1 VRAAV
6 FFPMVLSVT
15 APAALER
22 MPEPPAAAASGE
34 LATLFTE
41 QWEFRLAEDPL
52 FATNAVD
59 HRYGARV
66 PSMTAADFARRE
78 AFARAMVR
86 RLQAV
91 DAAALSTSERVSR
104 DMLVRE
110 LTHELAGYAHGT
122 YRIPMNAD
130 SGFQTDFADIPN
142 RMPFRTVADYESY
155 LARLTAF
162 PKLVDQEIALMREG
176 LASGFSLSRSVLD
189 GLDGTMLAHV
199 VPDPEKSVFWEPF
212 RSFPVG
218 VPEAERARLAAEGRR
233 AIRDSIV
240 PAYRKLAE
248 FMQAEYVSK
257 ARKTIGAS
265 ELPRGREYYAHLVR
279 YYTTL
284 DVTPEQVHAIGLAEV
299 VRIRA
304 EMEAV
309 MKKTGFSGSFAEF
322 LTYLRTDPRFY
333 APTAEE
339 LLERACALSK
349 KADGSLPGLFGR
361 LPRLPYTVEPVPA
374 HLAPKYTGGRYVE
387 APADG
392 TRPGIYWVNTYA
404 LDKRPLYTLP
414 ALTLHEAVPGHHL
427 QVALSQEL
435 SGLPQFRRFSD
446 VGAFGE
452 GWALYAEW
460 LGREAGFYDD
470 PYAEFGR
477 LTYEMWRA
485 CRLVVDTGLHSMGW
499 SRQQAIDYLVSNTAL
514 SVHECTTETDRYIS
528 WPGQALCYKM
538 GELKIRELRRRAE
551 TKMGERFDV
560 RGFHDAVLAN
570 GMVPL
575 PVLEAQVDAW
585 IASTAGL
592 AAPTANGTAPASAP
606 PTRKP

>member
-1 VRAAV
+1 MRAAASLI
-6 FFPMVLSVT
+6 VLGVSAATVLAPDAVT
-15 APAALER
+15 ATAP
-22 MPEPPAAAASGE
+22 PEPPAASAS
-34 LATLFTE
+34 LQALFVE

-52 FATNAVD
+52 FATNAGD
-59 HRYGARV
+59 HRYGSRL

-78 AFARAMVR
+78 AFARGMLR

-91 DAAALSTSERVSR
+91 DASTLSTPDRVSR

-110 LTHELAGYAHGT
+110 LTHELAGYEFGT
-122 YRIPMNAD
+122 WRIPMNAD

-142 RMPFRTVADYESY
+142 RNPFRTVADYESY
-155 LARLTAF
+155 LARLNAF
-162 PKLVDQEIALMREG
+162 PRLVDQEIALMRQG
-176 LASGFSLSRSVLD
+176 LAAGFSLSRSVLD
-189 GLDGTMLAHV
+189 GLDTTMLAHV
-199 VPDPEKSVFWEPF
+199 VTDPEKSVFYAPF
-212 RSFPVG
+212 RTFPVG
-218 VPEAERARLAAEGRR
+218 VPAAERSRLESAGRR
-233 AIRDSIV
+233 AIENSIV
-240 PAYRKLAE
+240 PAYRKLAD
-248 FMQAEYVSK
+248 FMKSEYVPG
-257 ARKTIGAS
+257 ARASIGAS
-265 ELPRGREYYAHLVR
+265 EMPRGREYYAHLVR

-284 DVTPEQVHAIGLAEV
+284 DVTPEQVHQIGLAEV
-299 VRIRA
+299 ARIRA

-309 MKKTGFSGSFAEF
+309 MKKSGFQGSFAEF
-322 LTYLRTDPRFY
+322 LAFLRTDPRFY
-333 APTAEE
+333 APSAEE
-339 LLERACALSK
+339 LLERACTRSK

-435 SGLPQFRRFSD
+435 TGLPQFRRFSD

-460 LGREAGFYDD
+460 LGREAGFYED
-470 PYAEFGR
+470 PYDEFGR

-499 SRQQAIDYLVSNTAL
+499 TRQQAIDYLVANTAL

-538 GELKIRELRRRAE
+538 GELKIRELRKRAE
-551 TKMGERFDV
+551 TRLGERFDV

-575 PVLEAQVDAW
+575 PVLEAQIDDW
-585 IASTAGL
+585 IA
-592 AAPTANGTAPASAP
+592 ASAGRQP
-606 PTRKP
+606 

>member
-1 VRAAV
+1 MRAAASLI
-6 FFPMVLSVT
+6 VLGASATGALVADAVMAAPAPVRDLDGGRT
-15 APAALER
+15 APPGAPAA
-22 MPEPPAAAASGE
+22 SGS
-34 LATLFTE
+34 LQALFVE

-52 FATNAVD
+52 FATNAGD
-59 HRYGARV
+59 HRYGSRL

-78 AFARAMVR
+78 AFARGMLE

-91 DAAALSTSERVSR
+91 DASTLSTSERVSR

-110 LTHELAGYAHGT
+110 LTHELAGYEFGT

-142 RMPFRTVADYESY
+142 RNPFRTVADYESY
-155 LARLTAF
+155 LARLNAF
-162 PKLVDQEIALMREG
+162 PKLVDQEIALMRQG
-176 LASGFSLSRSVLD
+176 LAAGFSLSRSVLD
-189 GLDGTMLAHV
+189 GLDTTMLAHV
-199 VPDPEKSVFWEPF
+199 VTDPEKSVFYAPF

-218 VPEAERARLAAEGRR
+218 VPPAERARLESGGRR
-233 AIRDSIV
+233 AIENSIV
-240 PAYRKLAE
+240 PAYRKLAD
-248 FMQAEYVSK
+248 FMKSEYVPG
-257 ARKTIGAS
+257 ARASIGAS
-265 ELPRGREYYAHLVR
+265 AMPRGREYYAHLVR

-284 DVTPEQVHAIGLAEV
+284 DVTPEQVHQIGLAEV
-299 VRIRA
+299 ARIRA

-309 MKKTGFSGSFAEF
+309 MKKSGFQGSFGQF
-322 LTYLRTDPRFY
+322 LVFLRTDPRFY
-333 APTAEE
+333 APSAEE

-435 SGLPQFRRFSD
+435 TGLPQFRRFSD

-460 LGREAGFYDD
+460 LGREAGFYQD
-470 PYAEFGR
+470 PYDEFGR

-485 CRLVVDTGLHSMGW
+485 CRLVVDTGLHFMGW
-499 SRQQAIDYLVSNTAL
+499 TRQQAIDYLVANTAL

-538 GELKIRELRRRAE
+538 GELKIRELRQRAE
-551 TKMGERFDV
+551 TRLGERFDV

-575 PVLEAQVDAW
+575 PVLEAQIDDW
-585 IASTAGL
+585 IATSAGRQ
-592 AAPTANGTAPASAP
+592 P
-606 PTRKP
+606 